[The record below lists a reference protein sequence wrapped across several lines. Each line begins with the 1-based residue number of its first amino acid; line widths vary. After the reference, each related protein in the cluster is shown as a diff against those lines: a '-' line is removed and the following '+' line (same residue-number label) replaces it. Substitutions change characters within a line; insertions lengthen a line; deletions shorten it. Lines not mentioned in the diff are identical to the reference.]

1 MSDEQEQDKKLDDLI
16 DEIEAQHGLHHP
28 LEDVFNMEVGSAPL
42 TPQDSYDSLA
52 NVQSQLPAAATPVEP
67 TAPPPDLKDDDDIAT
82 DKKIDA
88 VYDAAMATFNEQTAY
103 TQIIEPR
110 YAARNAEVAA
120 QFLGLALN
128 AATAKAKVKADR
140 KRTNA
145 AFIPFNNNSTQ
156 ANIVADRNDLL
167 GMFTVDGEVK
177 ELK

>member
-1 MSDEQEQDKKLDDLI
+1 MSEQEKDPIDKIL
-16 DEIEAQHGLHHP
+16 EEVEAQHGLHHP
-28 LEDVFNMEVGSAPL
+28 LEDVFNMEIGSAPL
-42 TPQDSYDSLA
+42 TPQDQYDSLA
-52 NVQSQLPAAATPVEP
+52 NIQAQLPQAAAPAEP
-67 TAPPPDLKDDDDIAT
+67 TTPPPDLKDDDDIAT

-120 QFLGLALN
+120 GFLSIALN
-128 AATAKAKVKADR
+128 AATAKAKVKSDR

-177 ELK
+177 EVK

>member
-1 MSDEQEQDKKLDDLI
+1 MTEQDEQDKKI
-16 DEIEAQHGLHHP
+16 DSIIEEIEAQHGLHHP
-28 LEDVFNMEVGSAPL
+28 LEDVFNMEIGSAPL
-42 TPQDSYDSLA
+42 TPEASYENIGALGA
-52 NVQSQLPAAATPVEP
+52 QVPAVEEP
-67 TAPPPDLKDDDDIAT
+67 TAPPPDLKDEDDIST

-120 QFLGLALN
+120 QFLGIALN

-145 AFIPFNNNSTQ
+145 AFIPFGNGGNTQ
-156 ANIVADRNDLL
+156 ANIVASRNDILS
-167 GMFTVDGEVK
+167 MMTIDGDVK
-177 ELK
+177 EIK